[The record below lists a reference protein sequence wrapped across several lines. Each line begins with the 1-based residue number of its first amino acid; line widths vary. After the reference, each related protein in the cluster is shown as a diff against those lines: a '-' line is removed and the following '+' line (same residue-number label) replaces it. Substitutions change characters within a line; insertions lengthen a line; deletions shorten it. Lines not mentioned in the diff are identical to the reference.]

1 MKKNIKKFS
10 IVIPTYNE
18 KKNISLL
25 IEKIKKYL
33 KNHIYEIIVVDD
45 NSNDGT
51 KDILKKINL
60 RNKNFSFYVRTKTDK
75 DLSQSLIYGIKK
87 SIFKN
92 IIVMDGDLQHNPK
105 YLPKII
111 KIFFNKN
118 IDFLV
123 CVRDFRKRYGLSLI
137 RYSASLL
144 LIFFVNTLLGKRVSD
159 PMSGFFVF
167 KKKIYLLNKNN
178 IYGKGFK
185 LLLDLI
191 YSSKKMFKIYEH
203 RIIFDKRKNN
213 KSKMNFIVI
222 YHILIAIFYN
232 LFRKLFG

>member
-1 MKKNIKKFS
+1 M
-10 IVIPTYNE
+10 
-18 KKNISLL
+18 L

-33 KNHIYEIIVVDD
+33 KNHLYEIIVVDD

-60 RNKNFSFYVRTKTDK
+60 HNKNFSFYVRTKTGK

-111 KIFFNKN
+111 KIFFNKK

-123 CVRDFRKRYGLSLI
+123 CVRDFRERHGLSLI

-159 PMSGFFVF
+159 PMSGFFIF

-191 YSSKKMFKIYEH
+191 YSSKKNFKIYEH
-203 RIIFDKRKNN
+203 KIIFDKRKNN
-213 KSKMNFIVI
+213 RSKMNFIVI

-232 LFRKLFG
+232 LFRKVLS

>member
-1 MKKNIKKFS
+1 
-10 IVIPTYNE
+10 
-18 KKNISLL
+18 LL

-33 KNHIYEIIVVDD
+33 KNHLYEIIVVDD

-60 RNKNFSFYVRTKTDK
+60 HNKNFSFYVRTKTGK

-111 KIFFNKN
+111 KIFFNKK

-123 CVRDFRKRYGLSLI
+123 CVRDFRERHGLSLI

-159 PMSGFFVF
+159 PMSGFFIF

-191 YSSKKMFKIYEH
+191 YSSKKNFKIYEH
-203 RIIFDKRKNN
+203 KIIFDKRKNN
-213 KSKMNFIVI
+213 RSKMNFIVI

-232 LFRKLFG
+232 LFRKVLS

>member
-1 MKKNIKKFS
+1 MTNNIKKFS

-33 KNHIYEIIVVDD
+33 KNHFYEIIVVDD

-60 RNKNFSFYVRTKTDK
+60 NNKNFSFYVRTKTEK
-75 DLSQSLIYGIKK
+75 GLSQSLIYGIKK

-105 YLPKII
+105 YLPIII
-111 KIFFNKN
+111 KIFFNKK

-137 RYSASLL
+137 RYAASLL
-144 LIFFVNTLLGKRVSD
+144 LIFFVNALLGKRVSD
-159 PMSGFFVF
+159 PMSGFFIF
-167 KKKIYLLNKNN
+167 KKKIYLSNKKN

-203 RIIFDKRKNN
+203 KIIFDKRKNN

-232 LFRKLFG
+232 LFRKILS

>member
-1 MKKNIKKFS
+1 MMLVSVI
-10 IVIPTYNE
+10 IPTYNR
-18 KKNISLL
+18 KQLL
-25 IEKIKKYL
+25 NKAIKSVLNQTYQ
-33 KNHIYEIIVVDD
+33 NFEIIIIDD

-60 RNKNFSFYVRTKTDK
+60 NNKNFSFYVRTKTEK
-75 DLSQSLIYGIKK
+75 GLSQSLIYGIKK

-105 YLPKII
+105 YLPIII
-111 KIFFNKN
+111 KIFFNKK

-137 RYSASLL
+137 RYAASLL
-144 LIFFVNTLLGKRVSD
+144 LIFFVNALLGKRVSD
-159 PMSGFFVF
+159 PMSGFFIF
-167 KKKIYLLNKNN
+167 KKKIYLSNKKN

-191 YSSKKMFKIYEH
+191 YSSKKMFKIYEYK
-203 RIIFDKRKNN
+203 IIFDKRKNN

-232 LFRKLFG
+232 LFRKILS

>member
-1 MKKNIKKFS
+1 MTNNIKKFS
-10 IVIPTYNE
+10 IIIPTYNE

-33 KNHIYEIIVVDD
+33 KNHFYEIIVVDD

-60 RNKNFSFYVRTKTDK
+60 HNKNFSFYVRTKTDK
-75 DLSQSLIYGIKK
+75 GLSQSLIYGINKT
-87 SIFKN
+87 IFKN

-111 KIFFNKN
+111 KIFFKKK
-118 IDFLV
+118 IDILV

-144 LIFFVNTLLGKRVSD
+144 LIFFVNTLLRKRVSD

-167 KKKIYLLNKNN
+167 KKKIYLSNKNN

-191 YSSKKMFKIYEH
+191 YSSKKNFKIYEH
-203 RIIFDKRKNN
+203 KIIFDKRKNN

-232 LFRKLFG
+232 LFRKVLS

>member
-1 MKKNIKKFS
+1 MTNNIKKFS

-33 KNHIYEIIVVDD
+33 KNHIYEIIVIDD

-92 IIVMDGDLQHNPK
+92 IIIMDGDLQHNPK

-137 RYSASLL
+137 RYAASLL
-144 LIFFVNTLLGKRVSD
+144 LIFFVNTLLRKRVSD

-167 KKKIYLLNKNN
+167 KKKIYLSNKNN

-203 RIIFDKRKNN
+203 RIIFDKRKNS

-232 LFRKLFG
+232 LFRKILS